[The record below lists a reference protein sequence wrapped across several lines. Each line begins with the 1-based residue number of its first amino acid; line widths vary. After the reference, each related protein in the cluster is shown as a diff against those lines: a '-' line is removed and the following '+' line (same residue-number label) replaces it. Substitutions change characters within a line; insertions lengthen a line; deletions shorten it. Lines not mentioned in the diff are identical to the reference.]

1 MSMSDPIADLLT
13 RIRNGVKA
21 KKTAVDVPASNM
33 KREIVRLLIESK
45 YVKDVVE
52 IPDNRQGI
60 LRVYLRYS
68 ADDLPVLRG
77 ITRLSR
83 PGLRKYFTV
92 ENMKQSTQYQ
102 RGILIVSTSRG
113 LMTNREALKQGV
125 GGEAVLRCW

>member
-92 ENMKQSTQYQ
+92 ENMKRSTEYQ

-113 LMTNREALKQGV
+113 LMTNRDALKMGV

>member
-113 LMTNREALKQGV
+113 LMTNRDALKMGV